1 MFTSVCDHRLQAV
14 LQRPLLSD
22 PPPNMADYS
31 PVVISGPSAQEM
43 HLQPVFDQQLLAGY
57 LLIVPPSLTQV
68 SFTFSW
74 AITSELCAS
83 TLFV

>member
-1 MFTSVCDHRLQAV
+1 MLISVCDHRLQAV
-14 LQRPLLSD
+14 LQRPLQSD

-31 PVVISGPSAQEM
+31 PVVISGRSAQEM
-43 HLQPVFDQQLLAGY
+43 HLQPVFDQQLLAGF

-68 SFTFSW
+68 SFAFSW
-74 AITSELCAS
+74 AITAELCAS